1 MADENGSVNAGNPGE
16 WTSALPADLKPV
28 VETKGWKSPAD
39 ALTGYVNLEKLVG
52 TKRLE
57 APQENWDD
65 AKWGEFHKSIG
76 APEDPNAYQFPES
89 VKIEDEDFAKWSR
102 ETARELGLTNRQFA
116 KLTEKWQGYVG
127 GRTEAGSAAQAE
139 QLAASDAALRKEW
152 GGAYDQRIDAGKAA
166 VKALQDKIGI
176 DEEFLSTVEGKLGY
190 APLIKLFAVL
200 AEDYGIGREG
210 RAPGQ
215 GSMGITPDAA
225 SAELRQLQADE
236 KFRDAFFDQSHP
248 AHRDAVEKFNRLVEL
263 GGKTAGHAAMPR

>member
-1 MADENGSVNAGNPGE
+1 MADENGSVNAGNPND
-16 WTSALPADLKPV
+16 WTATLPAELKPV

-76 APEDPNAYQFPES
+76 ALEDPNAYQFPES
-89 VKIEDEDFAKWSR
+89 AKIEDEDFAKWSR
-102 ETARELGLTNRQFA
+102 ETAKELGLTPRQFA
-116 KLTEKWQGYVG
+116 RLAERYTGYVG
-127 GRTEAGSAAQAE
+127 SRVEAMGNGEKEAIAKA
-139 QLAASDAALRKEW
+139 DADLRKEW

-248 AHRDAVEKFNRLVEL
+248 SHRDAVEKFNRLVEL
-263 GGKTAGHAAMPR
+263 GGKTAGHAAMQR